1 MTEAEPTKEDDVPEL
16 LPGNGEPAL
25 LELIGRYRIQEQ
37 IGEGAMADVYRA
49 HDPHIDRSLA
59 VKVLKAE
66 YREHAEYTARFLRE
80 ARAAGALSH
89 RGIVT
94 IYDVGEVDGFPF
106 IVMEL
111 LAGEPLSE
119 VLKRGALQPS
129 QVIGIC
135 IQLADAL
142 AYAHEQ
148 GVIHRDIK
156 PSNIVLSPDGTTIK
170 LLDFGIAQLAE
181 SDPMFE
187 QESFRTQ
194 IGQVIGTPR
203 YMSPEQALGQEMD
216 ARSDVYSVGIVLY
229 EMLSGR
235 RAFTGASAAT
245 LTAQILNSDPAPL
258 AEVAPNCP
266 RGLQFITHKAMAKE
280 PAQRFSNAGRL
291 ADALRREVGVANILA
306 KEAAA
311 ERSFLPL
318 QVRLTLLMALITAAV
333 LAVAVGTVL
342 VRQRDAMRRVAV
354 SSGDAIAA
362 FVANN
367 ASLRAADNA
376 ALPPDQQDWVPTQ
389 AFVRNAATDRNV
401 RGLTVVDA
409 SGVVRAASDERLIGQ
424 PYRAP
429 VDEAV
434 VTRANDTAVTSAQD
448 GRSFRFVRP
457 IIYARHRFGQ
467 VDLLLNQDTL
477 RSAAYLSTWMLVLLA
492 LVTLG
497 TVALVTFLSARLIQA
512 PIARLSGALREIARG
527 TFDFRISHSRHD
539 EFGELFDQVN
549 LIAQSTSE
557 RLNAV
562 EAMLLDQPATAPA
575 PDDTPVEFTPEP
587 IRVNRPAASSPPPP
601 PSPAAGAEA
610 QTVEARVADL
620 PPAAPPPSPVVL
632 PSPVVPPPSPVVP
645 LATTAQV
652 RDDEPSPP
660 DAALSGPPTT
670 EAPETIA
677 SDRSPPVQH
686 DEPVQPV
693 EEASED
699 DAPMAMLDPPWPHD
713 DDEDRTRMDDDPSYR

>member
-1 MTEAEPTKEDDVPEL
+1 M
-16 LPGNGEPAL
+16 

-59 VKVLKAE
+59 IKVLKAE

-94 IYDVGEVDGFPF
+94 IYDVGEADGFPF

-142 AYAHEQ
+142 AYAHNQ

-156 PSNIVLSPDGTTIK
+156 PSNIILSTDGTSIK

-181 SDPMFE
+181 ADPLFE
-187 QESFRTQ
+187 EESFRTQ

-235 RAFTGASAAT
+235 RAFTGASAPA
-245 LTAQILNSDPAPL
+245 LTAQILKSDPTPL
-258 AEVAPNCP
+258 AEVAPDCP

-306 KEAAA
+306 KEEAAQ
-311 ERSFLPL
+311 RSFLPL

-333 LAVAVGTVL
+333 LAVSVGTVL
-342 VRQRDAMRRVAV
+342 LRQRDAMRRVAV

-376 ALPPDQQDWVPTQ
+376 ALLPEQQDWVPTQ
-389 AFVRNAATDRNV
+389 AFVRNAAADRNV
-401 RGLTVVDA
+401 RGVTVVDA
-409 SGVVRAASDERLIGQ
+409 SGVVRAASDEQLIGR

-429 VDEAV
+429 VNESV
-434 VTRANDTAVTSAQD
+434 VTRANDTTVTSVD
-448 GRSFRFVRP
+448 NGRSFRFVRP

-467 VDLLLNQDTL
+467 VDLLLNQESL
-477 RSAAYLSTWMLVLLA
+477 RSAANLSTLMLVLLA

-497 TVALVTFLSARLIQA
+497 TVALVTFLSTRLIQA

-527 TFDFRISHSRHD
+527 TFDFRISHSRRD

-562 EAMLLDQPATAPA
+562 EAMLLDRPAPA
-575 PDDTPVEFTPEP
+575 PGPDETPVDFAPEP
-587 IRVNRPAASSPPPP
+587 IRVSRPAASPPSSPPPAAAPPMVEAEIAAPPPP
-601 PSPAAGAEA
+601 PSPLPPPVISLAKTQDEPAPREAALAAEPSPL
-610 QTVEARVADL
+610 VIEAPEAAA
-620 PPAAPPPSPVVL
+620 PEAKPAPKNEPTPAAP
-632 PSPVVPPPSPVVP
+632 
-645 LATTAQV
+645 
-652 RDDEPSPP
+652 E
-660 DAALSGPPTT
+660 
-670 EAPETIA
+670 E
-677 SDRSPPVQH
+677 H
-686 DEPVQPV
+686 DEAAIAV
-693 EEASED
+693 
-699 DAPMAMLDPPWPHD
+699 LDPPWPHD
-713 DDEDRTRMDDDPSYR
+713 DDEDRTRMEDDSTYR